1 MNLVKE
7 TMTGENQTT
16 QTKICPT
23 CGTRLSSNAT
33 RCTVCGTVLVDADGK
48 TGKDRTVPEI
58 SLSLPALLGLIVLLL
73 AVGAGTVYAVFQF
86 TQPAPQSVS
95 APTLTPSITPTQTM
109 TPTPS
114 PTATL
119 EPTATERPPFE
130 YKVAPLD
137 TCISIASTFNVSV
150 QSIIILNKLPAA
162 CDNLVVGQTLLIPYP
177 TVTPTPLP
185 TNTLDPTQQAE
196 AACEKLE
203 YTVTE
208 TDTLSKI
215 SANYGVSAQAIRDYN
230 GLPGDI
236 IFPGQKLIIPLC
248 ERGPKPTP
256 TPTPIPP
263 YPAPNLLLPTDGA
276 SFLSLNDII
285 TLQWASVGE
294 LRPNE
299 AYAVSLIDATDSSKG
314 KFVAYVTETKYIVP
328 EQLRPTDGKLHIF
341 RWSVLPVRQTGTNKE
356 TNEPIWEPAGAVSAE
371 RVFAWASK

>member
-1 MNLVKE
+1 
-7 TMTGENQTT
+7 
-16 QTKICPT
+16 
-23 CGTRLSSNAT
+23 
-33 RCTVCGTVLVDADGK
+33 
-48 TGKDRTVPEI
+48 
-58 SLSLPALLGLIVLLL
+58 
-73 AVGAGTVYAVFQF
+73 
-86 TQPAPQSVS
+86 
-95 APTLTPSITPTQTM
+95 
-109 TPTPS
+109 
-114 PTATL
+114 
-119 EPTATERPPFE
+119 
-130 YKVAPLD
+130 
-137 TCISIASTFNVSV
+137 V

-162 CDNLVVGQTLLIPYP
+162 CDNLVIGQTLLIPYP

-196 AACEKLE
+196 ASCEKLE

-276 SFLSLNDII
+276 SFLNQNDII
-285 TLQWASVGE
+285 TLQWAAVGE

-299 AYAVSLIDATDSSKG
+299 AYAVTLIDATDSSKG
-314 KFVAYVTETKYIVP
+314 KFVAYVTDTKYIIP
-328 EQLRPTDGKLHIF
+328 EELRPTDGKLHIF
-341 RWSVLPVRQTGTNKE
+341 RWSVLPVRQTGTNKD
-356 TNEPIWEPAGAVSAE
+356 TNEPVWEPAGSVSAE